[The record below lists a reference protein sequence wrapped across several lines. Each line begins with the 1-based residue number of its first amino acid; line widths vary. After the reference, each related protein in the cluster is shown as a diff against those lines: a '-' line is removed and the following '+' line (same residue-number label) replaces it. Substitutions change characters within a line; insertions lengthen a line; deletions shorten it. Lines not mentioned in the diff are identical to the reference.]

1 MPLGIY
7 LSYASAPGTKAGQAT
22 NLYNQNPNS
31 AHAVSIAME
40 LGAFS
45 NGRGTVQLAYR
56 TADDGADAYN
66 KDDAV
71 TAGVTYLLTYNVQL
85 ALLETLYRGGA
96 HSSTIPG

>member
-1 MPLGIY
+1 M
-7 LSYASAPGTKAGQAT
+7 T
-22 NLYNQNPNS
+22 NLYNQNPNR

-56 TADDGADAYN
+56 TANDGLDAN
-66 KDDAV
+66 DKDEAV

-85 ALLETLYRGGA
+85 ALLETLYSGGA
-96 HSSTIPG
+96 HTSTTPRII